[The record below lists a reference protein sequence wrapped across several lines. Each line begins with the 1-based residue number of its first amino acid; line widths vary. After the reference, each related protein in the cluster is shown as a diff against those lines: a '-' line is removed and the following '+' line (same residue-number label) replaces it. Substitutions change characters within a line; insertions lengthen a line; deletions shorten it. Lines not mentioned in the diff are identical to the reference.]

1 MAPKDAEVL
10 ATIATTETPV
20 ETITYQKFGEMEL
33 PEEEEVDDGDYIP
46 SDADS
51 EDSLEWSSETER
63 TMAEDA
69 LAEGTVGLDFYNAA
83 VSVATEYV
91 ASYAPVQMGLKV
103 ATVVPVAS
111 IQRAA
116 RAARRA
122 GAKNIKVVER
132 YLYCLPICFMLSV
145 QQCWSFNG
153 DVLGEHDPEPSWLPP
168 CFCRGGLFQACKT
181 PFPYDISVTLLLC
194 DLEALLFQH
203 LKPGTEPFT
212 PEQEFSE
219 MTLSD
224 YDSDEDADYLPSE
237 TDEESDELEYDSDV
251 SVSSGEEE
259 ENVTEEIWVNYTLSY
274 WVSYWNKDVVND
286 DFLSPWVSW
295 GLLFDEPGR
304 YSIFLIQAGWDKIP
318 ILTKFVLRAR
328 PHPGIWGNR
337 LERARIFVIFPGF
350 F

>member
-63 TMAEDA
+63 TMAEYA

-145 QQCWSFNG
+145 QQC
-153 DVLGEHDPEPSWLPP
+153 
-168 CFCRGGLFQACKT
+168 
-181 PFPYDISVTLLLC
+181 
-194 DLEALLFQH
+194 
-203 LKPGTEPFT
+203 
-212 PEQEFSE
+212 
-219 MTLSD
+219 
-224 YDSDEDADYLPSE
+224 
-237 TDEESDELEYDSDV
+237 
-251 SVSSGEEE
+251 
-259 ENVTEEIWVNYTLSY
+259 
-274 WVSYWNKDVVND
+274 
-286 DFLSPWVSW
+286 
-295 GLLFDEPGR
+295 
-304 YSIFLIQAGWDKIP
+304 
-318 ILTKFVLRAR
+318 
-328 PHPGIWGNR
+328 
-337 LERARIFVIFPGF
+337 
-350 F
+350 